1 MKMGDEKLNRKKR
14 SFDGR
19 LILIVLLSSV
29 FLSAVPAETFIKK
42 KIIDSGINKVHTVV
56 ETTENRVQFDTFC
69 IKSLRGRRKGIGSV
83 IYWWYNGKK
92 HR

>member
-1 MKMGDEKLNRKKR
+1 MGDEKLNRKKR
-14 SFDGR
+14 SLDGR
-19 LILIVLLSSV
+19 LILIVSFVIIGVS
-29 FLSAVPAETFIKK
+29 FRYACRNIYKK

-56 ETTENRVQFDTFC
+56 GTTENRVQFDTFC